1 MAGST
6 YLWHKMTGST
16 AYPISGATQNTYTTN
31 VSGAYK
37 VKVTNS
43 FGCSAFSSTKVIS
56 AVLYP
61 VIGVTCQEDGILL
74 SKSYVAPNSAIWYEL
89 IADSL
94 VSVRQQRTSLSCKL
108 FDKYE
113 GTFQLIDNIE
123 GESIIYDEVKINCIS
138 DLMVYP
144 NPTMADFRIEN
155 LESLDEITS
164 IQLYDG
170 FGKLHKNYQNDERIF
185 NVNGLASG
193 IYFIRIESK
202 GRTSSL
208 KLSIR

>member
-1 MAGST
+1 
-6 YLWHKMTGST
+6 
-16 AYPISGATQNTYTTN
+16 
-31 VSGAYK
+31 
-37 VKVTNS
+37 
-43 FGCSAFSSTKVIS
+43 
-56 AVLYP
+56 
-61 VIGVTCQEDGILL
+61 
-74 SKSYVAPNSAIWYEL
+74 
-89 IADSL
+89 
-94 VSVRQQRTSLSCKL
+94 
-108 FDKYE
+108 
-113 GTFQLIDNIE
+113 
-123 GESIIYDEVKINCIS
+123 
-138 DLMVYP
+138 
-144 NPTMADFRIEN
+144 MADFRIEN